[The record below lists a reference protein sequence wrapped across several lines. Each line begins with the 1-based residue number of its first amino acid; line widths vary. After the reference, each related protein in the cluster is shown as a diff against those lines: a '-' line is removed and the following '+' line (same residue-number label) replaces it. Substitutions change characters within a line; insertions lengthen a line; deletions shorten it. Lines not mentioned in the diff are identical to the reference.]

1 MGKRRRASP
10 IEPYLTGNGGSR
22 AGGHPGEKDSLSSVE
37 ARPQCTYRCVVL
49 PAGGGAVSGSSLA
62 AVSMHLQVRGAPCH
76 YDLRVGGLPTLMVS
90 QCTYRCVV
98 LPDEGRERPGHQPE
112 SLNAPTGAWCSLT
125 LS

>member
-1 MGKRRRASP
+1 MGKKRRASP

-49 PAGGGAVSGSSLA
+49 PDCMAGIGGYV
-62 AVSMHLQVRGAPCH
+62 
-76 YDLRVGGLPTLMVS
+76 VGRS

-98 LPDEGRERPGHQPE
+98 LPD
-112 SLNAPTGAWCSLT
+112 
-125 LS
+125 